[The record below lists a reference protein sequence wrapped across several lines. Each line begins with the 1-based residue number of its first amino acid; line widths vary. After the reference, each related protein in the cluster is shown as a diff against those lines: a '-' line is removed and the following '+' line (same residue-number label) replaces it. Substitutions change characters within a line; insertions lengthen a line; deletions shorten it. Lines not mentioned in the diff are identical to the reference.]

1 MVSKCVRII
10 CLRKNEGC
18 DVIMT
23 EINCRD
29 DYTFRELERKVERL
43 ESELKKL
50 HSIVNGIRDNGASS
64 L

>member
-1 MVSKCVRII
+1 
-10 CLRKNEGC
+10 
-18 DVIMT
+18 MT

-43 ESELKKL
+43 ENELKKL
-50 HSIVNGIRDNGASS
+50 YSIVNGIRDNGANS

>member
-1 MVSKCVRII
+1 
-10 CLRKNEGC
+10 
-18 DVIMT
+18 MT

-29 DYTFRELERKVERL
+29 DYTFRELERKVEIL

-50 HSIVNGIRDNGASS
+50 YSIVNGIRDNGANS